1 MKNYFKKYHDD
12 FLNPDESN
20 FKLISKR
27 INYFFKKVRKK
38 VDNRSARINIDKVFS
53 YDEELAKTFIPEKGL
68 DDKNLING
76 AAEAFEGVIRFHHPN
91 TLFNI
96 TPPPAIDTVAISAI
110 TNIYN
115 PNLLWDYVSGKI
127 MLYELKVVKYLC
139 DIAGFDYKK
148 ASGFSCFGGKGT
160 LMYAIKEGLNNVD
173 RTTVKTGL
181 KGDNVVITAKAC
193 HYAVESAC
201 NYLGM
206 GHDACVRVECND
218 KEEIMVDSLEKSIRE
233 NLDNNKKIVAIIL
246 SGGGTL
252 DINIDPIKEVAKLR
266 DNIVKEYK
274 LDYVPH
280 IHVDSVIG
288 WLWMFFNGYDFNKN
302 DLGIEK
308 DVLDKIEKTYLR
320 ISETKY
326 ADSFSADLHKTGF
339 CPYVSSFYVSASKA
353 SVSSLDKES
362 EIESLGNKYG
372 EIQMYQ
378 SSIENS
384 RSGAGIMSAWTVIN
398 KFGKNG
404 FREYVAYLISSSIY
418 MKKILKEKYQ
428 NEYEILNDFA
438 SGYCIMIKPKL
449 REMDI
454 DFYKMIEASDE
465 TKKYYNNY
473 CADFYKY
480 ISYETMDSNYPLL
493 GYLAKYRQR
502 TMNTGLAAF
511 RIFPSSLYYDKKT
524 CEDVIE
530 KIVLLKRKFEEERDN
545 KQSSFKKYTTH
556 SHQPS

>member
-1 MKNYFKKYHDD
+1 MKNYFKKYHND
-12 FLNPDESN
+12 FLKPDESN
-20 FKLISKR
+20 FQLISKR
-27 INYFFKKVRKK
+27 MNYFYKKVSKK
-38 VDNRSARINIDKVFS
+38 VDIKLARINIDKVFS
-53 YDEELAKTFIPEKGL
+53 YDEELDKTFIPEKGL
-68 DDKNLING
+68 DDKNLTNSVV
-76 AAEAFEGVIRFHHPN
+76 EAFEGIIRFHHPN

-148 ASGFSCFGGKGT
+148 ASGFFCFGGKGT
-160 LMYAIKEGLNNVD
+160 LMYAIKEGLNNAD
-173 RTTVKTGL
+173 RATVKTGL

-218 KEEIMVDSLEKSIRE
+218 KEEIIVDSLERSIRE
-233 NLDNNKKIVAIIL
+233 NLDNNKKIAAIIL

-266 DNIVKEYK
+266 DRIVEEYK
-274 LDYVPH
+274 LDYSPH

-288 WLWMFFNGYDFNKN
+288 WLWMFFSGYDFNKN
-302 DLGIEK
+302 ELGIE
-308 DVLDKIEKTYLR
+308 DNVLDRIEKTYLCV
-320 ISETKY
+320 SETKY
-326 ADSFSADLHKTGF
+326 ADSFSADFHKTGF
-339 CPYVSSFYVSASKA
+339 CPYVSSFYVTASKA
-353 SVSSLDKES
+353 NVASLDKES

-384 RSGAGIMSAWTVIN
+384 RSGAGIMSAWMVIN
-398 KFGKNG
+398 KFGKDG
-404 FREYVAYLISSSIY
+404 FREYVAYLISTSAY
-418 MKKILKEKYQ
+418 MKKILKGKYQ

-438 SGYCIMIKPKL
+438 LGHCIMIKPKL
-449 REMDI
+449 GEGDI
-454 DFYKMIEASDE
+454 DFYNMIKASDE
-465 TKKYYNNY
+465 IKEYYNNY
-473 CADFYKY
+473 CADLYKY
-480 ISYETMDSNYPLL
+480 ISFETINSDYPLL

-511 RIFPSSLYYDKKT
+511 RIFPSSLYYDKKI

-530 KIVLLKRKFEEERDN
+530 KIVLLKRKFEEERGI
-545 KQSSFKKYTTH
+545 KQSNFEKYITH
-556 SHQPS
+556 EHQPS